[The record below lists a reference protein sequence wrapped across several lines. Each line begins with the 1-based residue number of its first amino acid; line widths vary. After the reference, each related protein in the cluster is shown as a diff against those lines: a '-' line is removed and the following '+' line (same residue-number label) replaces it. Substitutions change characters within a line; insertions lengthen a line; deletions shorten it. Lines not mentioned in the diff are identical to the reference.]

1 MKLAIFRAKLH
12 KIEHTAEVCHRMVAH
27 KPMLSQT
34 DYALLAQQAAM
45 QKAQAVL
52 VQQHDRAAPDDKLLL
67 GSISNPDIHQDKP
80 LEWPLTIDVAAL
92 YTSLGLD
99 TVTLPRTRLRIATD
113 GFLTAAHCQALKGAA
128 DSAMAGVPE
137 RNGHSN
143 VAVGAVGAV
152 AAQQRREG
160 KAGMLD
166 CHGDVLSRML
176 IFKTRLLLMEKY
188 GEPELYESG
197 SVITRLRPA
206 AQGGARGGLPY
217 ACRHVDKANIASYD
231 YSALLYLSDF
241 GTDFR
246 GGEFVFCD
254 QDANRIVEPRMGR
267 LVAFASGPENLH
279 QVRTVTAGGR
289 YVLAMWFTRNRELG
303 LEVYN
308 GAPPSTASPTNI
320 IQVSTL
326 GRQMEVQN
334 VLTAMRRD
342 FDEVLAGI
350 RASNFASTSPHH
362 NTDTD
367 GENIPVLGVLRRC
380 HEQPPIEDM
389 CRLLEVTVDVDAAR
403 DVLFFPREEHMR
415 HYVSV
420 LGKMGLA
427 GEVQDTSAESSG
439 AANVRALF
447 LNMLVLWHSRHWVL
461 ARAFMMYGGLD
472 ALVSLQAPGLDAQI
486 RWSSIQVGYE
496 CACLLMRCKQG
507 TLM

>member
-1 MKLAIFRAKLH
+1 
-12 KIEHTAEVCHRMVAH
+12 MVAH

-52 VQQHDRAAPDDKLLL
+52 VQQHDRTAPDDKLLL
-67 GSISNPDIHQDKP
+67 GSRSNEFVHDLKP
-80 LEWPLTIDVAAL
+80 LEWPLTLDVVAL

-128 DSAMAGVPE
+128 DSAMAGVQE

-166 CHGDVLSRML
+166 CHGEVLSRML

-206 AQGGARGGLPY
+206 AQGGAKGGLPY

-231 YSALLYLSDF
+231 FSALLYLSDF
-241 GTDFR
+241 ETDFR

-267 LVAFASGPENLH
+267 LVAFTSGPENLH
-279 QVRTVTAGGR
+279 QVRTVTAGAR
-289 YVLAMWFTRNRELG
+289 YVLAMWFTRSRELG
-303 LEVYN
+303 LEVYH
-308 GAPPSTASPTNI
+308 GAPPSTASPANI
-320 IQVSTL
+320 MQVSTL

-334 VLTAMRRD
+334 ILTTMRRD

-350 RASNFASTSPHH
+350 RASNFASTSPDH
-362 NTDTD
+362 TDTD
-367 GENIPVLGVLRRC
+367 GGNIPVLDVLRKC
-380 HEQPPIEDM
+380 HEKPPIDDM

-403 DVLFFPREEHMR
+403 DVLFFPKEEHMR

-427 GEVQDTSAESSG
+427 AEVKDTSAESSG
-439 AANVRALF
+439 ADSVRALF

-461 ARAFMMYGGLD
+461 ARAFMMHDGLD
-472 ALVSLQAPGLDAQI
+472 TLVRLQAPGLDAQI
-486 RWSSIQVGYE
+486 RWSSIQVGYV
-496 CACLLMRCKQG
+496 CACLLVRCNQCTRMQCLSQCGVIIPTAAQPKCCHF
-507 TLM
+507 L